1 MADKKYQIDFEMTD
15 GSTQSVE
22 FTVPQGEKG
31 DPGDDYVLTEAD
43 KQEIAELAAPLVD
56 VPEGGGGSGF
66 SLPLLY
72 EVTTT
77 EEVRWIDTGDNAFE
91 AKNMI
96 IVDLLSKATA
106 SNTETKGICA
116 SIYTE
121 KSKPTAP
128 YSNYGLTSGIAN
140 MLSGQNDMRA
150 RLVGFRGN
158 SGNWTVFYAGRSE
171 ANDGGFSPYMRLSSY
186 ALMALPI
193 KGLII
198 GDEAAKAGTRV
209 LGIGTTLKIWG
220 C

>member
-1 MADKKYQIDFEMTD
+1 M
-15 GSTQSVE
+15 
-22 FTVPQGEKG
+22 
-31 DPGDDYVLTEAD
+31 
-43 KQEIAELAAPLVD
+43 PLK
-56 VPEGGGGSGF
+56 
-66 SLPLLY
+66 
-72 EVTTT
+72 
-77 EEVRWIDTGDNAFE
+77 DNAFE

-121 KSKPTAP
+121 KSKPIYP

-158 SGNWTVFYAGRSE
+158 SGNWTVFYTGRSE
-171 ANDGGFSPYMRLSSY
+171 ANDGGFSPYIRLSGS
-186 ALMALPI
+186 ALVALPI

-209 LGIGTTLKIWG
+209 FGIGTTLKIWG